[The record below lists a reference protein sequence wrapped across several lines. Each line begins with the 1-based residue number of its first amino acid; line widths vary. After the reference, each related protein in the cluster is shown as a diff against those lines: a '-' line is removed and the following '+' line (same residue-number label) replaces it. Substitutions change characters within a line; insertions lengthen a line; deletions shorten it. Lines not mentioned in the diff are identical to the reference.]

1 MQFHKIIKQRKSVRE
16 FKEGNLENKDIDA
29 LMEFADSV
37 KSIEGDI
44 STTFYFVKDGNKAY
58 EKMVGYA
65 GYYGMPIEGPHYL
78 LLMSEKKNN
87 YKINAGYMMEQ
98 VMVKAMEMEI
108 GTCWIDILEEKRV
121 DLKSALK
128 IDIEGEIAA
137 IVALGYPKTNIFG
150 IEIPLTGRKSIEEFV
165 YKKSWGELMSLG
177 ELSQRGLQDVFY
189 YVRYAPSWGNI
200 QPWKFII
207 DDYRLILT
215 MHQEK
220 EDKVL
225 EDHDLECGIM
235 MLYIEKMMHSQG
247 ISGKWT
253 LNIGD
258 IDSEEYKIPESY
270 KVMGWFPI

>member
-108 GTCWIDILEEKRV
+108 GTCWIDILEEN
-121 DLKSALK
+121 
-128 IDIEGEIAA
+128 G
-137 IVALGYPKTNIFG
+137 
-150 IEIPLTGRKSIEEFV
+150 
-165 YKKSWGELMSLG
+165 
-177 ELSQRGLQDVFY
+177 
-189 YVRYAPSWGNI
+189 
-200 QPWKFII
+200 
-207 DDYRLILT
+207 
-215 MHQEK
+215 
-220 EDKVL
+220 
-225 EDHDLECGIM
+225 
-235 MLYIEKMMHSQG
+235 
-247 ISGKWT
+247 
-253 LNIGD
+253 
-258 IDSEEYKIPESY
+258 
-270 KVMGWFPI
+270 